1 MARRSRPES
10 VDPTAGGAEVAS
22 AIAAGETGSSTP
34 AGVIRI
40 VVLTPG
46 EGSFGGPSPMSV
58 ETTAALGRLGDPV
71 ELLRALDADE
81 LGSMVGDPFIDGVL
95 FDRLPL
101 GKVAEGLARIP
112 FEGPPAIV
120 VIDGDGEA
128 DALEAFRAGAAD
140 CVHFGP
146 DYENVLPVVL
156 LEQVQRWRGERR
168 RRLSEQRIHFL
179 EELNTGIVSA
189 MPAGLVVV
197 DAGGLIVSENPEF
210 ARCFPSRSEAG
221 AAEFLAARLPSELV
235 EAVRALEGG
244 SEGDEPPLRLVR
256 VADDEG
262 TARAYEVRHR
272 ILDGAEHAL
281 LVLSDV
287 TESEWL
293 SDRLE
298 ALRRD
303 TRDIIENINS
313 ALVVV
318 DLAGRITF
326 ANPAAERILGGRDG
340 DLGGRQIEDWFGP
353 PGNGS
358 HPIEACLV
366 DGTRSRGAET
376 LLRRADGS
384 WIPVGISCSPRLDGA
399 GRARGVVAVFQDLSE
414 IKELELQV
422 RQTEK
427 MASIGQLAAG
437 VAHEVNNPMGF
448 IHANLHQMSEYLTD
462 LEKYFE
468 ATDRLQRAAVEGDL
482 ELVRAAAADV
492 QTVAR
497 EIDLEFVRSDFEKA
511 LMESGEGADRIRHI
525 VKDLRDF
532 SRPDLPA
539 RSAADVNQA
548 VDSTAN
554 IVYTMMK
561 HDVLLEKEYAELP
574 KIEAYPMQL
583 KQVFMNLLVNAHQAI
598 EARAEAT
605 GAGEKGIIRIE
616 TEEVGS
622 EVCVRIADTGIG
634 IPEDARARI
643 FEPFFTTKPV
653 GTGTGL
659 GLSTSFNIVERHGG
673 RIAVESEEGEGTVF
687 EVWLPVYAPKTEDL
701 VETDEA

>member
-1 MARRSRPES
+1 MARRSRRES
-10 VDPTAGGAEVAS
+10 VEPTKGGAEDRLAS
-22 AIAAGETGSSTP
+22 AARETGAPAAG
-34 AGVIRI
+34 GVIRI

-46 EGSFGGPSPMSV
+46 EDPLGGPAPMSV
-58 ETTAALGRLGDPV
+58 ETTAALARLGDPV
-71 ELLRALDADE
+71 ELLRARDPEELD
-81 LGSMVGDPFIDGVL
+81 SMVGDPSIDGVL
-95 FDRLPL
+95 FDRLASVP
-101 GKVAEGLARIP
+101 VAEGLACLP
-112 FEGPPAIV
+112 SDGPPGIV
-120 VIDGDGEA
+120 VIDGDEEA
-128 DALEAFRAGAAD
+128 DALEAFRAGASD

-156 LEQVQRWRGERR
+156 LEQVRRWRGERQR
-168 RRLSEQRIHFL
+168 RVSEERIRFL

-197 DAGGLIVSENPEF
+197 DSGGLIVSENPEF
-210 ARCFPSRSEAG
+210 ARRFPSRSEIG
-221 AAEFLAARLPSELV
+221 ATEFLAARLPSELM
-235 EAVRALEGG
+235 EAVNALEA
-244 SEGDEPPLRLVR
+244 DATAREPGLQLVR
-256 VADDEG
+256 VAEEEG
-262 TARAYEVRHR
+262 TVRAYEVRHR
-272 ILDGAEHAL
+272 ILDGAERSL
-281 LVLSDV
+281 IVLSDV

-298 ALRRD
+298 SLRRD

-313 ALVVV
+313 ALIVV

-326 ANPAAERILGGRDG
+326 ANPAAERILGGLDG

-353 PGNGS
+353 PGEGA
-358 HPIEACLV
+358 HPIEACLA

-384 WIPVGISCSPRLDGA
+384 WIPVGISCSPRLDGR
-399 GRARGVVAVFQDLSE
+399 GSARGVVAVFQDLSE

-468 ATDRLQRAAVEGDL
+468 ATDRLQSAAIEGDL
-482 ELVRAAAADV
+482 EVIRAAAEDV
-492 QTVAR
+492 QTIAR

-511 LMESGEGADRIRHI
+511 LMESGEGAERIRHI

-561 HDVLLEKEYAELP
+561 HDVVLEKDYGELP

-598 EARAEAT
+598 EAREDRAESDQ
-605 GAGEKGIIRIE
+605 KGIIRIE
-616 TEEVGS
+616 TEVVGQ
-622 EVCVRIADTGIG
+622 EVCVRISDTGIG
-634 IPEDARARI
+634 IPEEARARI

-653 GTGTGL
+653 GMGTGL
-659 GLSTSFNIVERHGG
+659 GLSTCFNIVERHGG
-673 RIAVESEEGEGTVF
+673 RILLDSEEGEGTAF
-687 EVWLPVYAPKTEDL
+687 EVWLPITAPKSEQPAG
-701 VETDEA
+701 TDEA